1 MWSQE
6 KSFLSGHWAVKIKS
20 GDDLERKTEKIGVW
34 SDSSFALGLALI
46 KKKNNCL
53 AVINRPCD
61 NVSSAIDLVSNFIPS
76 HFLKDISAH

>member
-1 MWSQE
+1 MSTVWSQE

-46 KKKNNCL
+46 KKKKTI
-53 AVINRPCD
+53 V
-61 NVSSAIDLVSNFIPS
+61 
-76 HFLKDISAH
+76 